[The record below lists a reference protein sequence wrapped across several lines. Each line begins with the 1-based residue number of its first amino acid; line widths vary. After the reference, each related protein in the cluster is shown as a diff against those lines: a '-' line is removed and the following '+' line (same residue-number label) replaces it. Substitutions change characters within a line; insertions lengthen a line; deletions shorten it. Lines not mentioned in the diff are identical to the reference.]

1 MRGCGHFLASVFFCE
16 RTGGTWRVCQEI
28 STLAGSAPDPAL
40 AIPQEASPRSIG
52 AAIRMSED
60 GRYLFASCR
69 LGYQSL
75 TAFSVGGD
83 GRLTFLDRASAG
95 GITPRDFVVA
105 EDDLI
110 VASQDSGQ
118 VTFLRFDRASGRL
131 QSRSFSL
138 PSVSPTCIAL
148 L

>member
-1 MRGCGHFLASVFFCE
+1 M
-16 RTGGTWRVCQEI
+16 
-28 STLAGSAPDPAL
+28 
-40 AIPQEASPRSIG
+40 
-52 AAIRMSED
+52 
-60 GRYLFASCR
+60 
-69 LGYQSL
+69 
-75 TAFSVGGD
+75 
-83 GRLTFLDRASAG
+83 LTFLDRASAG